1 MAEKEGAF
9 CGGCMGE
16 AKEKNAGRMDP
27 RKKAEKETEGRKE
40 QTGENAEKESH
51 GKELLERNE
60 KFGENTETESC
71 EKEPLE
77 RKEQS
82 VTYQDGNGAIW
93 CTSCGRRLPAGSV
106 YCEFCGELVEE
117 ELSENR
123 ETDKRKMGESGPV
136 VPFHETENRGEE
148 EGTLSQ
154 SAAESA
160 ASEERK
166 RPLARLLG
174 MKVIRGAGRAA
185 HAPAGKRK
193 IAAAAAVIAACGA
206 VLLIIAPRPAK
217 TIPEGFTGYV
227 KDNSLFFA
235 DKNGGSVELTDYYLD
250 NWREREKARLPQ
262 DASCAPIRS
271 EDGETIWYPEK
282 IGAGSFTLMR
292 YNNRKKQ
299 RLDSGVVSFTAAG
312 KTAVYEKNNEGLYW
326 YKEDGKEKLSAGVSG
341 YFLSRDGRQVLW
353 LEENTD
359 GTLDLYTAPP
369 EGKTG
374 GGEEKIR
381 LERNISRILDVS
393 ETLYDVLYQKEGD
406 IWLLRGLEEKIRLV
420 RDAKEVFL
428 PDTKTGS
435 LFFTRQEEGEE
446 NLYSLGTGEEERLL
460 DRAFQFLIHGEDGVL
475 TYKTAQDG
483 EEELRLASEDGS
495 SVLECSK
502 EAAGSLR
509 VFGGY
514 AWYTDAGEPGEI
526 PSLNRLSLS
535 PEDFG
540 DVETEAEE
548 AELCCGFLEGE
559 PLYLK
564 NVNGNTGDLYLGAE
578 RIAYDVRIDSVTQKD
593 GDGGAFCIGDYD
605 AQAQS
610 GSLLSI
616 SEYGAELIE
625 ENVSGYGAAPE
636 GVYYFTDYEPQSGR
650 GVLNFYRDGGLEEI
664 ETDVWGL
671 YVPGCGAGG
680 LMRQTDVRE
689 GETWQR
695 IQSEK

>member
-1 MAEKEGAF
+1 MAEKEEAF
-9 CGGCMGE
+9 CGGCIGE

-27 RKKAEKETEGRKE
+27 RTKAERETGGRKE
-40 QTGENAEKESH
+40 QSG
-51 GKELLERNE
+51 
-60 KFGENTETESC
+60 
-71 EKEPLE
+71 
-77 RKEQS
+77 
-82 VTYQDGNGAIW
+82 TYQEGDGSIW
-93 CTSCGRRLPAGSV
+93 CTFCGRRLPAGSV

-117 ELSENR
+117 ELPESG
-123 ETDKRKMGESGPV
+123 ETDKRKPDEPEPG
-136 VPFHETENRGEE
+136 VPSHENENRGEE
-148 EGTLSQ
+148 GGTPAR

-160 ASEERK
+160 ASKERN
-166 RPLARLLG
+166 RPFSRLLG
-174 MKVIRGAGRAA
+174 VKAIRGAGKAV
-185 HAPAGKRK
+185 HALAGKRK
-193 IAAAAAVIAACGA
+193 IAAAIAAIAACGA
-206 VLLIIAPRPAK
+206 VLFMIAPRPDK

-227 KDNSLFFA
+227 KDNGLFFA
-235 DKNGGSVELTDYYLD
+235 DKDGGSEELTDYYLD

-262 DASCAPIRS
+262 DVSCAPIRS

-393 ETLYDVLYQKEGD
+393 ETLYEVLYQKEGD
-406 IWLLRGLEEKIRLV
+406 IWLLRGQEEKIRLA
-420 RDAKEVFL
+420 RDAAEVFL
-428 PDTKTGS
+428 PDAKTGS

-446 NLYSLGTGEEERLL
+446 NLYFLESGEEERLL

-483 EEELRLASEDGS
+483 EEELRLASKDGS
-495 SVLECSK
+495 AVLECSK
-502 EAAGSLR
+502 EAAGNLQI
-509 VFGGY
+509 FEGY

-540 DVETEAEE
+540 AVETEAEE

-559 PLYLK
+559 PLYFK
-564 NVNGNTGDLYLGAE
+564 NVNGNTGDLYLGEE
-578 RIAYDVRIDSVTQKD
+578 RIAYDVRIDSVTQEY

-605 AQAQS
+605 PQAQS
-610 GSLLSI
+610 GNLLSL

-625 ENVSGYGAAPE
+625 ENVSGYGTAPW
-636 GVYYFTDYEPQSGR
+636 GVYYFTDYEPQRGR
-650 GVLNFYRDGGLEEI
+650 GVLNFYRDGALEEI

-671 YVPGCGAGG
+671 YVPGGESGG

-689 GETWQR
+689 GETWQK